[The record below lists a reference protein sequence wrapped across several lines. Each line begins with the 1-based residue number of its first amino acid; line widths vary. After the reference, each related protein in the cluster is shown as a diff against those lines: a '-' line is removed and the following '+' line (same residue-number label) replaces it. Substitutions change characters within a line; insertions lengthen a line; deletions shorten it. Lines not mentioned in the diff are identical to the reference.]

1 MKNIGKILAA
11 LLAVA
16 VMLSFTMVTVF
27 AEEATETVAD
37 SSADTTEETK
47 AETKAETEDEHKH
60 DSSEKEDSKTD
71 KEKEAEKFLL
81 MTGLVTLGIIVV
93 VLICVA
99 VWALKDKERALK
111 TWRSFKSE
119 FKKIVWADRHQTTK
133 NTILVILAVVVFGA
147 AIGLVDYLFSLG
159 VVGLGKLI

>member
-27 AEEATETVAD
+27 AEDVTETVAD
-37 SSADTTEETK
+37 SSVDTDGETATETEAADEDDQETSETEATDSDEETD
-47 AETKAETEDEHKH
+47 ED
-60 DSSEKEDSKTD
+60 
-71 KEKEAEKFLL
+71 KFLR

-99 VWALKDKERALK
+99 VWAFKDKERALK

-133 NTILVILAVVVFGA
+133 NTILVILVVVVFGA
-147 AIGLVDYLFSLG
+147 VIGLLDYLFSLG
-159 VVGLGKLI
+159 VVGLGNLI